1 MNQVVRPRIGIVG
14 ASGRMGRMLLEAV
27 LKDPDVALGA
37 AFDLPGSSSIGA
49 NAGALVGLA
58 SDVLVSADLAAG
70 MQQIDCLI
78 DFTRPEGTLQHLAL
92 CRQAGVGIVIGTTG
106 FDAAG
111 KEAIADAARDIP
123 VVFAP
128 NMAVGVNLVFKLLDT
143 AARILATGYDIE
155 VVEAHHRMKI
165 DAPSGTALRMGEVV
179 ASALGRDLESCAVY
193 GREGVTG
200 ERDPST
206 IGFATV
212 RGGDIVGDHTV
223 MFCGLG
229 ERVEITHKAS
239 SRMPYALGSLRAA
252 RFIAGHKNGLFD
264 MQDVLGLR

>member
-1 MNQVVRPRIGIVG
+1 MTATRIGVVG
-14 ASGRMGRMLLEAV
+14 AGGRMGRMLIEAA
-27 LKDPDVALGA
+27 LKDDQLALGA
-37 AFDLPGSSSIGA
+37 AFDVPGSPAIGKT
-49 NAGALVGLA
+49 AGDLVGMPC
-58 SDVLVSADLAAG
+58 DVVVTDDVAAG
-70 MQQIDCLI
+70 LRNIDCLI
-78 DFTRPEGTLQHLAL
+78 DFTRPQGTLAHLEM
-92 CRQAGVGIVIGTTG
+92 CRQAGVAMVIGTTG
-106 FDAAG
+106 FEADGKAVIAA
-111 KEAIADAARDIP
+111 AAKDVP
-123 VVFAP
+123 VVFAS
-128 NMAVGVNLVFKLLDT
+128 NMAVGVNLVFKLLET
-143 AARILATGYDIE
+143 AASILNQGYDIE
-155 VVEAHHRMKI
+155 IVEAHHRLKI

-179 ASALGRDLESCAVY
+179 ASALGRDLEECAVY

-229 ERVEITHKAS
+229 ERVELTHKAS

-252 RFIAGHKNGLFD
+252 RFLAGRKNGLFD